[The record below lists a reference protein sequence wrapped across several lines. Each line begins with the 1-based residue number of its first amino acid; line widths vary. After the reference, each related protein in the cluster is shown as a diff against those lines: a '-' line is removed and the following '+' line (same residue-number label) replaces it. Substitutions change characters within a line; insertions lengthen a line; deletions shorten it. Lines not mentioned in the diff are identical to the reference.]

1 MTWKE
6 DRNRLRD
13 ALREGMRKKTLK
25 GLEATFLC
33 VLVSHMRGKIHMRLF
48 SAKKGGWRVG
58 LNTLGRF
65 HPEDVPAVWS
75 KRYGDC
81 AQIYYEGS
89 VIETLEDQ
97 EAWIRRFT
105 REVDFEFG
113 ALHLLG
119 KLVDRILNKTWEELV
134 QKTG

>member
-13 ALREGMRKKTLK
+13 ALREGMRKKTLR

-33 VLVSHMRGKIHMRLF
+33 VLVSHMRGKIHMRSF
-48 SAKKGGWRVG
+48 SGKKGGWRAG
-58 LNTLGRF
+58 LGAPGRVS
-65 HPEDVPAVWS
+65 PDAVPAVWA
-75 KRYGDC
+75 KRYGEC
-81 AQIYYEGS
+81 AQLYYEGS

-113 ALHLLG
+113 ALHLLEV
-119 KLVDRILNKTWEELV
+119 LVDRILSKTWEEPV
-134 QKTG
+134 QKVG

>member
-58 LNTLGRF
+58 SIQPGRF
-65 HPEDVPAVWS
+65 YPEDVPAVWA
-75 KRYGDC
+75 KRYGNC
-81 AQIYYEGS
+81 AQRYYEGS

-97 EAWIRRFT
+97 EAWIKKFL
-105 REVDFEFG
+105 REVDFEHG
-113 ALHLLG
+113 ALHLLS
-119 KLVDRILNKTWEELV
+119 KLVDRVLSKTWEELV
-134 QKTG
+134 QKAG